1 MDKMYR
7 NISSYRVMKFL
18 GRENKI
24 DCLISEG
31 MWKIE
36 KYMRGRE
43 VQENGETFGTF
54 SSNAM

>member
-1 MDKMYR
+1 MYR

-54 SSNAM
+54 STNAM

>member
-1 MDKMYR
+1 
-7 NISSYRVMKFL
+7 MKFL

>member
-1 MDKMYR
+1 
-7 NISSYRVMKFL
+7 MKFL

-43 VQENGETFGTF
+43 KYRKMEKRSELFPLMQCK
-54 SSNAM
+54 